1 MTEPQRPLPFPQ
13 GTFTEIT
20 RKRGIMA
27 HRFREQQ
34 PQINEPSSD
43 TIPGEGSGDQ

>member
-1 MTEPQRPLPFPQ
+1 MTDRPLPLPE
-13 GTFTEIT
+13 GTEADII
-20 RKRGIMA
+20 RRRGIMA

>member
-1 MTEPQRPLPFPQ
+1 MSEFTKPIPDPSGTEADIRR
-13 GTFTEIT
+13 I
-20 RKRGIMA
+20 RRVMS

-43 TIPGEGSGDQ
+43 TLPGEGSGDQ